1 MSAHDRA
8 EPVGGPLLTTPVRVL
23 LLLFGMSMLL
33 ILWRFAVGLGPST
46 AMNDGYPFG
55 LWIAFDVVTGTA
67 LACGGYAVA
76 ILVYIF
82 NHGKYHPLI
91 RPAILTS
98 ALGYSIGAFSVIIDV
113 GRPWHIWKVPLFFWE
128 WNVNSALLEVAL
140 CIMAYVFVLWI
151 ELSPA
156 FLERWRESHH
166 PKLARFAG
174 VTHDFLEKALIWI
187 IALGLLLPTMH
198 QSSLGSVMLLAGP
211 KLHGLWNTGLLPL
224 LFLLGCVTMGY
235 GVVVMESA
243 LASSVFKRKPE
254 TPMLRSLFG
263 AAVAIIWVIL
273 FLRFMD
279 LFMQGRLWMAMSLDF
294 NALLFWTENLL
305 LVAPALMFRLAGEKR
320 RRNLGFAFRAAFLLV
335 GAGAAYRFNTYL
347 VAFNPGDHWLYF
359 PAVPELLITFGLI
372 AFEIL
377 LYIVIVKRFPILGGV
392 VRPRP
397 PDPRPVRTPKPQQ
410 DLPPIVPLPDPAF
423 RPSTV
428 AN

>member
-1 MSAHDRA
+1 
-8 EPVGGPLLTTPVRVL
+8 
-23 LLLFGMSMLL
+23 
-33 ILWRFAVGLGPST
+33 
-46 AMNDGYPFG
+46 
-55 LWIAFDVVTGTA
+55 
-67 LACGGYAVA
+67 
-76 ILVYIF
+76 
-82 NHGKYHPLI
+82 
-91 RPAILTS
+91 
-98 ALGYSIGAFSVIIDV
+98 
-113 GRPWHIWKVPLFFWE
+113 
-128 WNVNSALLEVAL
+128 
-140 CIMAYVFVLWI
+140 
-151 ELSPA
+151 
-156 FLERWRESHH
+156 
-166 PKLARFAG
+166 
-174 VTHDFLEKALIWI
+174 
-187 IALGLLLPTMH
+187 
-198 QSSLGSVMLLAGP
+198 
-211 KLHGLWNTGLLPL
+211 
-224 LFLLGCVTMGY
+224 
-235 GVVVMESA
+235 
-243 LASSVFKRKPE
+243 
-254 TPMLRSLFG
+254 MLRSLFG